1 MKMNLLILLLALF
14 SSFVELFYL
23 YFHLSILYNLFE
35 KGEPS
40 DPKIIIH
47 LHIKFHH
54 INIWLIV
61 KYWLILHWHYNLRI
75 ELEKND
81 MRWEEK
87 RRKNE
92 TVLFT
97 YVILLL
103 SPISHWRISILQWW
117 SHYFVLLS
125 SLIEETE
132 LVCLC
137 LFYSFF
143 SYDDEREKYSPLVV
157 DEIILAFSVVEINQ
171 KETYKKLG
179 EVPKNFISFFI
190 NWREKY

>member
-132 LVCLC
+132 L
-137 LFYSFF
+137 FF
-143 SYDDEREKYSPLVV
+143 SSLFVF
-157 DEIILAFSVVEINQ
+157 IL
-171 KETYKKLG
+171 
-179 EVPKNFISFFI
+179 FIFFI
-190 NWREKY
+190 WWWKREIFSSRSRWNYLSIFCCWNKSKRNIQKTRRSS